1 MIVKKKTK
9 RIALGDN
16 DYVLLIESCYAE
28 KCKHCGLLKDHACLY
43 RVGSLIENKS
53 LFSICS
59 TMGPYIPKFLKYLGM
74 TLKL

>member
-9 RIALGDN
+9 IIILGDN
-16 DYVLLIESCYAE
+16 DYVLLIESKYDE
-28 KCKHCGLLKDHACLY
+28 KCKHCGLLKNHACLY
-43 RVGSLIENKS
+43 KFIENKRS

-59 TMGPYIPKFLKYLGM
+59 TMGSYIPKFLKYFGM

>member
-1 MIVKKKTK
+1 MIVKKKSK
-9 RIALGDN
+9 RIILGDN
-16 DYVLLIESCYAE
+16 DYVLLIESKYGE

-43 RVGSLIENKS
+43 KVESLIENKS

-59 TMGPYIPKFLKYLGM
+59 TMGSYIPKFLKYLGM